1 MKNTRLKLMMLAIG
15 VAGLF
20 AFTQLEVGGIK
31 GSVTPVDAAG
41 SVWAVAPGDT
51 AKGNFQNGSF
61 QINVAKAGQYRLL
74 IQPNPP
80 YKSVEKEVTVSEGQ
94 VADVGEI
101 QLQPGSK
108 K

>member
-1 MKNTRLKLMMLAIG
+1 MALAIG

-31 GSVTPVDAAG
+31 GTITPMDAAG

-61 QINVAKAGQYRLL
+61 QMNVTKAGTYRL
-74 IQPNPP
+74 IVQPNPP
-80 YKSVEKEVTVSEGQ
+80 YKNTEKESVTVSEGQ
-94 VADVGEI
+94 VRDVGEI

-108 K
+108 NK